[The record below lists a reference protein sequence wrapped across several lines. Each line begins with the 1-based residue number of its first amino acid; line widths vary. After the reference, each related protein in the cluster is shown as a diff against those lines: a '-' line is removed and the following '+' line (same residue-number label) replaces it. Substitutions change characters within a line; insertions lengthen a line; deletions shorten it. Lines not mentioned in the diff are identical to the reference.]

1 MFAADAGLYPY
12 IWSLNACSAVCS
24 LCDPLG
30 SSAVEKRRSV
40 IAASLLWRKLN
51 ARA

>member
-12 IWSLNACSAVCS
+12 IWSLNARFAVCS
-24 LCDPLG
+24 LRDPPG

-40 IAASLLWRKLN
+40 IATFLLWPKSELLT
-51 ARA
+51 